1 MRHSWRLLLLRTY
14 TRSSPHVSSTS
25 PHLQRQ
31 VKASCSPYLSS
42 LRTLPQL
49 SPSLSPRHF
58 SSEPMAEPSKDSDNN
73 HLHVSDVFTK
83 FSDVNDIGRELEQ
96 SGVVLTHDLVLRVL
110 KSLQSNVDA
119 ARRFFGWV
127 LEKDEQRLSSK
138 GYNWMLG
145 ILGTNGCTVE
155 FWDLVVMMAK
165 KGYGMSRVTHDRVKD
180 KFEKEGLDSD
190 LRKLRAVFT
199 SASADDSV
207 EKLGVRISRVIRNN
221 VWSEDVET
229 QIKEFHVTY
238 STDLVKTVVDSLAME
253 PNKALIFFRWIDE
266 SGLFTHDQ
274 GSYNAIARVLG
285 REDCIDRFCKVT
297 DEMKSKGYEMEDE
310 TFAKVLGR
318 FAKRKLHNEV
328 VDLYEFAMAGVNKP
342 PLSCCVFILRKIAA
356 AKQLDMVLFSR
367 VMKIYT
373 GAGNALTDSMLDSVL
388 KSLTTAGRY
397 EECNK
402 VLKEMKEC
410 GFTASGNLQ
419 GKIAFKLGSS
429 HKKNEANAF
438 LEAFGSCIEKK
449 AWVPLI
455 KGHCASGDLETASAC
470 FQQMA
475 SKLGICNT
483 ASYAFELLA
492 SAYCSKDQATEAC
505 SLLHQCVKEN
515 QLKPFQ
521 TTYKLLISKSLVQE
535 GGFKDAVSL
544 LDSMRSHGFPPFVDP
559 FISYLSKNGTAD
571 DGVIFLKSITASKKF
586 PSTPMVLQ
594 VFEAILKSGR
604 RSAAQDLLSKC
615 PGYIREHADVL
626 NLFSPTVKPV
636 QAPAAV
642 PVAV

>member
-1 MRHSWRLLLLRTY
+1 MRYSWRLLLLRTY
-14 TRSSPHVSSTS
+14 TRSSLHVSSNS

-58 SSEPMAEPSKDSDNN
+58 SSEPMAEPIKDSDN
-73 HLHVSDVFTK
+73 HHMLVSDVFTK

-127 LEKDEQRLSSK
+127 SEKDEQRLSSK

-155 FWDLVVMMAK
+155 FWVFVETMAK

-190 LRKLRAVFT
+190 LRKLSAVF
-199 SASADDSV
+199 ASGSTDDSM

-229 QIKEFHVTY
+229 QIKEFYVTF

-297 DEMKSKGYEMEDE
+297 DEMKSKGYELEDE

-318 FAKRKLHNEV
+318 FAKRKLHSEV
-328 VDLYEFAMAGVNKP
+328 VDLYEFAMAGANKP

-356 AKQLDMVLFSR
+356 AKQLDMGLFSR

-388 KSLTTAGRY
+388 KSLTSAGRF

-402 VLKEMKEC
+402 VVKEMKEY
-410 GFTASGNLQ
+410 GFTASGNMQ

-492 SAYCSKDQATEAC
+492 SAYCGKDQATEAC
-505 SLLHQCVKEN
+505 SILHQCVKEN

-626 NLFSPTVKPV
+626 NLFSSSFKPV
-636 QAPAAV
+636 RAPAAV
-642 PVAV
+642 PVSA